1 MCSRRRELCE
11 SNQNGNTDSSKPGG
25 QKKMIEKIFSYT
37 ESGRV
42 QLNAY
47 IKSDV
52 FRAIEVLLITSQNK
66 RT

>member
-1 MCSRRRELCE
+1 
-11 SNQNGNTDSSKPGG
+11 
-25 QKKMIEKIFSYT
+25 MIEKIFSYT

-52 FRAIEVLLITSQNK
+52 FRAREVLLITSQKDLEAFTTGK
-66 RT
+66 RNPNDVRGGAHILGSNFTIP